1 MSKQLMEI
9 LASFDSN
16 TWEMATEYYC
26 FVLLKEPNPKK
37 EDGCQEIINP
47 GDHVSPWI
55 VRQQIVKLIMCLI
68 VAFIKEW

>member
-37 EDGCQEIINP
+37 EEA
-47 GDHVSPWI
+47 
-55 VRQQIVKLIMCLI
+55 VKKL
-68 VAFIKEW
+68 